1 MLSWNLIKNDA
12 TFSRQDIL
20 QIIAYLVLHAAP
32 SSDRSIR
39 RRRYARGLVL
49 WATLLK
55 MIPDYEGKA
64 MELASRRWPVSLH
77 QRFASA
83 LRYRTQRPWPHT
95 PYRGTK
101 NFCTRFK
108 YSATAAIVI
117 WRAHARLVATLQRRV
132 PLVRTPL
139 QLFGIDLRPPIDSLV

>member
-83 LRYRTQRPWPHT
+83 LRYRTQRTLAPHSVSRHKEFLYT
-95 PYRGTK
+95 
-101 NFCTRFK
+101 
-108 YSATAAIVI
+108 I
-117 WRAHARLVATLQRRV
+117 
-132 PLVRTPL
+132 
-139 QLFGIDLRPPIDSLV
+139 